1 MKIDNNFARLIN
13 GKREKAK
20 MINARN
26 EKGILPPVLLTIKR
40 II

>member
-1 MKIDNNFARLIN
+1 MKIDNTFARLIN

-20 MINARN
+20 MINTRN
-26 EKGILPPVLLTIKR
+26 EKGILPLVLLTLKK